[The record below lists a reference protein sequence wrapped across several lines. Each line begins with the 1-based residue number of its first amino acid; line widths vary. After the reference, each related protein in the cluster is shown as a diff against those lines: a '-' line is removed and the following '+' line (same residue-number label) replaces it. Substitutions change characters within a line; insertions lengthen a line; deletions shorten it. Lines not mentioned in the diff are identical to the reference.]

1 MTNYYSGT
9 AITIGGEIT
18 IRVKPENIQDD
29 EVKELEMPLS
39 HQVDFAGGRTFGKPI
54 MEKIWTTLVSGRPNQ
69 SPVVYGSAV
78 QLNINREIKVFRFN
92 QSGR

>member
-1 MTNYYSGT
+1 MTNYYYGT

-29 EVKELEMPLS
+29 EIKELEMPLS
-39 HQVDFAGGRTFGKPI
+39 HQVGFAGGRTFGKPI
-54 MEKIWTTLVSGRPNQ
+54 MGKKWTTLVSDRPNQ
-69 SPVVYGSAV
+69 LPVVYGSTV
-78 QLNINREIKVFRFN
+78 QLNINGEIKVFHFN